1 MYFVLLRGTHVGLG
15 NKVHHVEMETD
26 AKGVRRIKSQPV
38 VESERDLVVAFG
50 PEKFREITKGE
61 ADHMLKTAGQQDE
74 AIPTPAASAESEF
87 AKAAKEG
94 AVGIAEPPGVDVTHK
109 FDELSEWPNITA
121 YFKRGKGYFIT
132 DNSDI
137 VTKEP
142 LKRDEVVKWVQAYME
157 G

>member
-1 MYFVLLRGTHVGLG
+1 MYFVLLKGTHLE
-15 NKVHHVEMETD
+15 KETAHHVEMEIVEG
-26 AKGVRRIKSQPV
+26 KRRIKSQPV

-50 PEKFREITKGE
+50 PDKFREISKDE
-61 ADHMLKTAGQQDE
+61 ADHMLKTAGKQGKTNPAPAELVADE
-74 AIPTPAASAESEF
+74 F
-87 AKAAKEG
+87 KKAAKAG
-94 AVGIAEPPGVDVTHK
+94 AIGIAEPPGVDVTGK
-109 FDELSEWPNITA
+109 FEELSEWPKITA